1 MPAYTEDT
9 LFRTDKQDKFVA
21 RDIGYFHPF
30 YNEKSAETNAH
41 IEHAGKDTYFRD
53 VYVFTERVKDVGRF
67 NSKVKENLQIYLR
80 GEALQ

>member
-1 MPAYTEDT
+1 MPTYTEDT

-30 YNEKSAETNAH
+30 YNKKSTETGAY
-41 IEHAGKDTYFRD
+41 IEHAGKDTYFHN

-67 NSKVKENLQIYLR
+67 NSKVKENL
-80 GEALQ
+80 